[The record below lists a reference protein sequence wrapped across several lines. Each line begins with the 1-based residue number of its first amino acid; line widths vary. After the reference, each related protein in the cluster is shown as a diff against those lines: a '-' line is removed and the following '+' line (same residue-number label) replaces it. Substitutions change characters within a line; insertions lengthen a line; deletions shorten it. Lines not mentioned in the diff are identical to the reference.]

1 MNIPRNALK
10 AVSLAMAVKDI
21 RRYLNGM
28 LIQCSGRT
36 VRLVAT
42 NGHRL
47 HMIDLPQDVLCPPL
61 VEGVIIPRFL
71 IEWALK
77 SSKPG
82 QSVQITTDGAAVT
95 IAAGGASMSGA
106 AIDKKYP
113 GYDRILPRGVPSGET
128 AQFNPQYVSD
138 AYAAVGELAGKD
150 EKLSPTLRHNGL
162 GGATVAYGRF
172 MAVIMP
178 LRDTMEHDP
187 DVRLFAPVADTVADD
202 APPG

>member
-106 AIDKKYP
+106 AIDEAYP
-113 GYDRILPRGVPSGET
+113 DYDLVLARGVPSGEV
-128 AQFNPQYVSD
+128 AQFNPQYVLD
-138 AYAAVGELAGKD
+138 ACAAVGELAGKD

-162 GGATVAYGRF
+162 AAATVAYERF
-172 MAVIMP
+172 LAVIMP
-178 LRDTMEHDP
+178 LRPRTDTEP
-187 DVRLFAPVADTVADD
+187 DARLFSPVADPVEE
-202 APPG
+202 